1 MPQKHPKRSDPVSD
15 EEANILVNETVYYG
29 GDFMVKPKALKIGDK
44 VAIIA
49 PSSAT
54 DLKSV
59 ENGEKKIKALGLN
72 PVMFPTC
79 YKNYGHLAA
88 PDEERARDVNDA
100 FKDESIKGII
110 CLRGGY
116 GTPRILDLLDY
127 EMIASNPKVFVG
139 FSDITAL
146 HTVFNQK
153 CDMVTF
159 HGPMATS
166 NFAKIKND
174 KVEFEH
180 YSCKSL
186 VKNIFTGE
194 PIGLFNNPNNEE
206 LKSLCSGKAAGLLS
220 GGNLTLLVS
229 TLGSKYEID
238 TKGKILFIEEVGEP
252 IYKIDRML
260 TSLALA
266 GKFDDC
272 AGIILGTF
280 VNCEREKKAYEGGLD
295 LTLEEVAEN
304 TLLKYNKPIIYNFKA
319 GHNFPQPTLAL
330 GTKVNIDADLKQ
342 VIFLESGTS
351 S

>member
-1 MPQKHPKRSDPVSD
+1 
-15 EEANILVNETVYYG
+15 
-29 GDFMVKPKALKIGDK
+29 MVKPEPLQTGDK

-59 ENGEKKIKALGLN
+59 ENGEKKIRALGLN

-88 PDEERARDVNDA
+88 TDEDRAKDVNDA
-100 FKDESIKGII
+100 FRDESIKGII

-116 GTPRILDLLDY
+116 GTPRILSLLDY
-127 EMIASNPKVFVG
+127 EMIASAPKVFVG

-146 HTVFNQK
+146 HTVFNQI
-153 CDMVTF
+153 CNMVTF

-166 NFAKIKND
+166 NFAKVKND

-180 YSCKSL
+180 YSCESL
-186 VKNIFTGE
+186 IKNIFTNE
-194 PIGLFNNPNNEE
+194 PIGLFNNPNNEQ
-206 LKSLCSGKAAGLLS
+206 LNSLCSGKAEGILA
-220 GGNLTLLVS
+220 GGNLTLLTS

-238 TKGKILFIEEVGEP
+238 TKGKILFIEEIGEP
-252 IYKIDRML
+252 IYKVDRML

-280 VNCEREKKAYEGGLD
+280 TRCEREKKSYEGGLD
-295 LTLEEVAEN
+295 LPLEEVVEN
-304 TLLKYNKPIIYNFKA
+304 TLLNYNKPIIYNFKA
-319 GHNFPQPTLAL
+319 GHNFPQPTMAF
-330 GTKVNIDADLKQ
+330 GTKVVIDADLKQ
-342 VIFLESGTS
+342 VIFLESGTN
-351 S
+351 

>member
-1 MPQKHPKRSDPVSD
+1 M
-15 EEANILVNETVYYG
+15 I
-29 GDFMVKPKALKIGDK
+29 KPKPLKVGDK

-54 DLKSV
+54 DLTSV
-59 ENGEKKIKALGLN
+59 ENGEKKIRALGLE

-79 YKNYGHLAA
+79 YTNYGHLAA
-88 PDEERARDVNDA
+88 KDDERAKDVNDA

-127 EMIASNPKVFVG
+127 DMIKSNPKVFVG
-139 FSDITAL
+139 FSDITSL
-146 HTVFNQK
+146 HTVFNQL
-153 CDMVTF
+153 CNMVTF

-166 NFAKIKND
+166 NFAKVKDND
-174 KVEFEH
+174 VQFEQ
-180 YSCKSL
+180 YTYQSL
-186 VKNIFTGE
+186 VKSIFTDQAM
-194 PIGLFNNPNNEE
+194 GLFNNPNNEE
-206 LKSLCSGKAAGLLS
+206 LNSFCSGKAEGPLT

-252 IYKIDRML
+252 IYKVDRML

-266 GKFDDC
+266 GKLDDC

-280 VNCEREKKAYEGGLD
+280 TNCERETKSYEGGLD
-295 LTLEEVAEN
+295 LSLEDVFQN
-304 TLLKYNKPIIYNFKA
+304 TLIKFNKPIIYNFKA
-319 GHNFPQPTLAL
+319 GHNFPQPTMAL
-330 GTKVNIDADLKQ
+330 GAKVSIDADSKQ
-342 VIFLESGTS
+342 VVFLESGTAN
-351 S
+351 

>member
-1 MPQKHPKRSDPVSD
+1 M
-15 EEANILVNETVYYG
+15 I
-29 GDFMVKPKALKIGDK
+29 KPRPLQIGDK

-49 PSSAT
+49 PSSST

-59 ENGEKKIKALGLN
+59 ENGEKKIRALGLN

-88 PDEERARDVNDA
+88 SDEERAQDVNDA
-100 FKDESIKGII
+100 FKGENIKGII

-116 GTPRILDLLDY
+116 GTPRILDLLNY

-146 HTVFNQK
+146 HTAFNQI
-153 CDMVTF
+153 CNMVTF

-180 YSCKSL
+180 YSCESL
-186 VKNIFTGE
+186 VKNIFTNE
-194 PIGLFNNPNNEE
+194 PIGLFNNPNNQE
-206 LKSLCSGKAAGLLS
+206 LKGLCYGKAEGFLT

-229 TLGSKYEID
+229 TLGSKYEIE

-266 GKFDDC
+266 GKFHDC
-272 AGIILGTF
+272 SGIILGTF

-295 LTLEEVAEN
+295 LTLEEVIEN
-304 TLLKYNKPIIYNFKA
+304 TLVKYNKPIIYNFKA
-319 GHNFPQPTLAL
+319 GHNFPQPTMAL
-330 GTKVNIDADLKQ
+330 GTKVIIDADLKQ
-342 VIFLESGTS
+342 VIFLESGTAN
-351 S
+351 

>member
-1 MPQKHPKRSDPVSD
+1 M
-15 EEANILVNETVYYG
+15 I
-29 GDFMVKPKALKIGDK
+29 KPKLLKIGDK
-44 VAIIA
+44 VAILA

-54 DLKSV
+54 DMKSV
-59 ENGEKKIKALGLN
+59 ENGEKRIKALGLN

-79 YKNYGHLAA
+79 YKNYGHLSAS
-88 PDEERARDVNDA
+88 DEERAKDINDA
-100 FKDESIKGII
+100 FSDDTIKGII

-127 EMIASNPKVFVG
+127 EIITSNPKIFVG

-146 HTVFNQK
+146 HTAFNQI
-153 CDMVTF
+153 CQMVTF
-159 HGPMATS
+159 HGPMTTS
-166 NFAKIKND
+166 NFAKVKDD
-174 KVEFEH
+174 KVMFEQ
-180 YSCKSL
+180 YSYESL
-186 VKNIFTGE
+186 VKNIFTNE

-206 LKSLCSGKAAGLLS
+206 LKSIGIGKAEGLLS

-272 AGIILGTF
+272 LGIILGTF
-280 VNCEREKKAYEGGLD
+280 TNCQREKKAYEGGLD
-295 LTLEEVAEN
+295 LTLEEVVEN
-304 TLLKYNKPIIYNFKA
+304 TLVRYNKPIIYNFKA
-319 GHNFPQPTLAL
+319 GQNFPRPTRAL
-330 GTKVNIDADLKQ
+330 GTKVIIDENLK
-342 VIFLESGTS
+342 VLIFTESGPEWLYSGSVTKNFKRS
-351 S
+351 

>member
-1 MPQKHPKRSDPVSD
+1 M
-15 EEANILVNETVYYG
+15 N
-29 GDFMVKPKALKIGDK
+29 MVKPKKLKIGDK
-44 VAIIA
+44 VAVIA

-59 ENGEKKIKALGLN
+59 ENGERKIRALGLN

-88 PDEERARDVNDA
+88 SDEERAKDANDA
-100 FKDESIKGII
+100 FKNESIKGII

-116 GTPRILDLLDY
+116 GTPRMLNMLDY

-146 HTVFNQK
+146 HTVFNQI
-153 CDMVTF
+153 CNMVTF

-166 NFAKIKND
+166 NFAKVKNN

-180 YSCKSL
+180 YSCESL
-186 VKNIFTGE
+186 VKNIFTNE
-194 PIGLFNNPNNEE
+194 PIGLVNNPDNEE
-206 LKSLCSGKAAGLLS
+206 LKSFCSGKAEGLLA
-220 GGNLTLLVS
+220 GGNLTLLTA

-238 TKGKILFIEEVGEP
+238 AKGKILFIEEVGEP

-266 GKFDDC
+266 GKFDEC

-280 VNCEREKKAYEGGLD
+280 VNCEREKKAYAGGLD
-295 LTLEEVAEN
+295 LTLNEVVEN
-304 TLLKYNKPIIYNFKA
+304 TLVKYNKPIIYNLRA
-319 GHNFPQPTLAL
+319 GHNSPQPTMAL
-330 GTKVNIDADLKQ
+330 GTKVAINADSKQ
-342 VIFLESGTS
+342 VIFLESGVS
-351 S
+351 